1 MNNQDKLEKRF
12 SDAAV
17 VLQRSFEII
26 RATQRYLSRQLED
39 MAELNEKL
47 MDVAE
52 EYDRLV
58 SNWSDDDEKGESNE

>member
-1 MNNQDKLEKRF
+1 MTNIEKRF

-17 VLQRSFEII
+17 VLEKSFLIL

-39 MAELNEKL
+39 MAELSDKL
-47 MDVAE
+47 QDVSD

-58 SNWSDDDEKGESNE
+58 SNWSDSEGDDNA

>member
-1 MNNQDKLEKRF
+1 MTTIEKRF

-17 VLQRSFEII
+17 VLEKSFLIL

-39 MAELNEKL
+39 MAELTDKL
-47 MDVAE
+47 QDVSE

-58 SNWSDDDEKGESNE
+58 SNWSDQSDEKGE